1 YLSAEAYRAYRSLVY
16 ETEGFD
22 RFFRESTVI
31 GEIANLN
38 IGSRPASRKPSE
50 RIEDLR
56 AIPWVFSWAQCRLML
71 PGWYGFGSAI
81 GAWLAA
87 RPKDG
92 MAMLRVMYREWPF
105 FEMLLSNMD
114 MVLAKSDIAIASR
127 YAELVSDTA
136 LRDRVFSHLRAEWQ
150 STTDA
155 LRTILGQENL
165 LESNPLLAR
174 SIRNRF
180 PYLDPL
186 NHMQIELL
194 KRYRA
199 GDVDDNVVT
208 GIHLTINGLAAG
220 LRNSG

>member
-1 YLSAEAYRAYRSLVY
+1 
-16 ETEGFD
+16 
-22 RFFRESTVI
+22 VI

-38 IGSRPASRKPSE
+38 IGSRPSSRRASS

-71 PGWYGFGSAI
+71 PGWYGFGSAVK
-81 GAWLAA
+81 AWLEAQ
-87 RPKDG
+87 PNSG
-92 MAMLRVMYREWPF
+92 MIMLQRMYREWPF
-105 FEMLLSNMD
+105 FQMLLSNMD

-127 YAELVSDTA
+127 YAELVSDSE
-136 LRDRVFSHLRAEWQ
+136 LRDRVFSRLRAEWQ
-150 STTDA
+150 TVFDA
-155 LRTILGQENL
+155 VLRIMGQQSL

-186 NHMQIELL
+186 NQMQIELL

-199 GDVDDNVVT
+199 GDTDENVVT